1 MKILNDKT
9 LQYYQNHAAEYTN
22 STLTADMSMNR
33 NRFTERLPENAYV
46 LDFGCGSGRDTKV
59 FLDLGFQVD
68 AIDGSEEL
76 CKIASDFTGI
86 QVKHMLFQELE
97 DENKYDGIWACA
109 SILHLPK
116 DELLLVFNRIAT
128 ALKEG
133 GILYTCFK
141 KGTFEGVRDGRYFSY
156 FTESA
161 LMEYWK
167 NVPALQITD
176 TWITRDVRPSREE
189 EQWINLLA
197 KQQS

>member
-1 MKILNDKT
+1 MKILKDRT

-33 NRFTERLPENAYV
+33 NRFTERLPENAYI
-46 LDFGCGSGRDTKV
+46 LDFGCGSGRDIKA
-59 FLDLGFQVD
+59 FLDLGFRVD
-68 AIDGSEEL
+68 AIDGAEEL

-133 GILYTCFK
+133 GILYTWFK
-141 KGTFEGVRDGRYFSY
+141 K
-156 FTESA
+156 
-161 LMEYWK
+161 
-167 NVPALQITD
+167 VPLKVCEMAGIFHTL
-176 TWITRDVRPSREE
+176 RS
-189 EQWINLLA
+189 LH
-197 KQQS
+197 